1 MKRPIAIAAVIA
13 SASIASSG
21 IAYGV
26 RDQGFEVAITVA
38 VILAFVFGVFG
49 YCAGDE

>member
-1 MKRPIAIAAVIA
+1 MKRPIAISAVIA

-26 RDQGFEVAITVA
+26 RDQGFEVALAVA
-38 VILAFVFGVFG
+38 AILAAVFGFFG